1 MATTKG
7 NKLVNMNPEQQA
19 WLYHELQS
27 ILVDGSNYTVNELLI
42 VAQLVKK
49 LQGRGSAVTQEPI
62 AIKGV

>member
-1 MATTKG
+1 MTTQI
-7 NKLVNMNPEQQA
+7 KLVNLNSEQQV
-19 WLYHELQS
+19 WLYHELQG
-27 ILVDGSNYTVNELLI
+27 ILVGGSNYTVNELII

>member
-1 MATTKG
+1 MTTQ
-7 NKLVNMNPEQQA
+7 NKLVNLNAEQQV
-19 WLYHELQS
+19 WLYHELQG